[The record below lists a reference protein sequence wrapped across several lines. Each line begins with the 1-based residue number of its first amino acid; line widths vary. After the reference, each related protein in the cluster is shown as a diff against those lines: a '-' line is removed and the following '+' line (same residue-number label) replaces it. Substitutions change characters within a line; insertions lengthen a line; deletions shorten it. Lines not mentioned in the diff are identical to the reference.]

1 MRYFTSALC
10 TAVGVGLLA
19 ACAGNLSGQSGSVP
33 GLISPSRVAQANNR
47 APISL
52 VAAWM
57 RPTGIQRLHLGT
69 AFPDKKKK
77 AAGGLYG
84 SEFYSNATSD
94 AEGLINAYPNPNSK
108 NSAPTCTID
117 GYAINGWG
125 VDLKQNLILP
135 SASTASLEPS
145 VNIYAGPKLCGKL
158 LGSIPDTNGQASDA
172 KSFDAT
178 KDSIYVGEIL
188 SSSTGEGDILICS
201 LKMDSCGPP
210 VTNSS
215 ITGYGGGIAAD
226 TKGDCWMSAA
236 TSATSGFL
244 LVYWK
249 GCKGKGAVA
258 TGTKNAGFGGLFF
271 DAKGNLV
278 SIDVTGALYVY
289 SGCDPKCKVVSSSTL
304 KGDSIFGNL
313 NQKGDEVAI
322 GDVTNVDVDVYKYA
336 PTGLK
341 YLYSFN
347 NDLDGTG
354 FTEAAGFSPTNKNL

>member
-10 TAVGVGLLA
+10 AAVGVGLLA

-33 GLISPSRVAQANNR
+33 SLLSPSRAERANNR
-47 APISL
+47 TPISL

-57 RPTGIQRLHLGT
+57 RPTGIQRLHLGM

-77 AAGGLYG
+77 PAGGLYA
-84 SEFYSNATSD
+84 SEFYSNPSD
-94 AEGLINAYPNPNSK
+94 GEGLINAYPNPNSK
-108 NSAPTCTID
+108 NGAPTCTIN

-125 VDLKQNLILP
+125 VDLQQNLILP
-135 SASTASLEPS
+135 SASDASSDPS
-145 VNIYAGPKLCGKL
+145 VNVYAGPKLCGKL
-158 LGSIPDTNGQASDA
+158 LGSIADTNGQASDA

-178 KDSIYVGEIL
+178 KDSIYVGEIV
-188 SSSTGEGDILICS
+188 SIATGDGDVLICA
-201 LKMDSCGPP
+201 LKTSSCGQP

-236 TSATSGFL
+236 TSTTTGFV

-249 GCKGKGAVA
+249 GCKGNGAVA

-289 SGCDPKCKVVSSSTL
+289 KGCDPKCTVVSSSTL

-313 NQKGDEVAI
+313 NQKGNELAV
-322 GDVTNVDVDVYKYA
+322 GDVANSDVDVYKYA
-336 PTGLK
+336 PTGVK

-347 NDLDGTG
+347 NGLEGTG

>member
-226 TKGDCWMSAA
+226 TKGDCWMSGA
-236 TSATSGFL
+236 TSTTTGFV

-249 GCKGKGAVA
+249 GCKGNGAVA

-304 KGDSIFGNL
+304 KGDSILGNL

>member
-19 ACAGNLSGQSGSVP
+19 ACSGNLSGQSGSVP
-33 GLISPSRVAQANNR
+33 SLTSASRVEQANHR
-47 APISL
+47 VPISL
-52 VAAWM
+52 VAPWM
-57 RPTGIQRLHLGT
+57 RAAGIQRLHLATG
-69 AFPDKKKK
+69 FPDKKKK
-77 AAGGLYG
+77 PKGGLYG
-84 SEFYSNATSD
+84 SEFYSNLSE
-94 AEGLINAYPNPNSK
+94 AEGLINGYPNPNSK
-108 NSAPTCTID
+108 NSAPTCTIN

-125 VDLKQNLILP
+125 VDLEQNLILP
-135 SASTASLEPS
+135 SASDDSSEPS
-145 VNIYAGPKLCGKL
+145 INVYAGPKLCGKL
-158 LGSIPDTNGQASDA
+158 LGTIADSSGQASDA

-178 KDSIYVGEIL
+178 KDPIYIGEIVN
-188 SSSTGEGDILICS
+188 SSTEVGDVVICT
-201 LKMDSCGPP
+201 LKTSSCGAP
-210 VTNSS
+210 VTNSA

-226 TKGDCWMSAA
+226 TKGNCWMSAA
-236 TSATSGFL
+236 TSTTSGFV

-289 SGCDPKCKVVSSSTL
+289 SGCDPKCKVVSSSKT

-313 NQKGDEVAI
+313 NQKGDELAM
-322 GDVTNVDVDVYKYA
+322 GDVTNSDVDVYTYA

-341 YLYSFN
+341 YLYSFDN
-347 NDLDGTG
+347 GLDGTTY
-354 FTEAAGFSPTNKNL
+354 TEAAGFSPTNKNL

>member
-19 ACAGNLSGQSGSVP
+19 ACAGNMSGQSGSVP
-33 GLISPSRVAQANNR
+33 SLMSPSRVERANNR
-47 APISL
+47 TPISL
-52 VAAWM
+52 VAGWM
-57 RPTGIQRLHLGT
+57 HATGIQRLHLGM

-77 AAGGLYG
+77 PAGVLYA
-84 SEFYSNATSD
+84 SEFYSNLSE

-108 NSAPTCTID
+108 NGPPTCTIS

-125 VDLKQNLILP
+125 VDLQQNLILP
-135 SASTASLEPS
+135 AASDGSSEPS
-145 VNIYAGPKLCGKL
+145 INVYAGPKPCGKL
-158 LGSIPDTNGQASDA
+158 LGSIADTNGQASDA

-188 SSSTGEGDILICS
+188 ATSTSVGDVLVCS
-201 LKMDSCGPP
+201 LKTSSCGPP
-210 VTNSS
+210 VTNSA

-236 TSATSGFL
+236 TSTTSGFV

-289 SGCDPKCKVVSSSTL
+289 SGCDPKCKLVSSSAL

-313 NQKGDEVAI
+313 NQKGDEIAM
-322 GDVTNVDVDVYKYA
+322 GDVANSDVDVYKYA

-341 YLYSFN
+341 YLYSFSN
-347 NDLDGTG
+347 GLNGSTY
-354 FTEAAGFSPTNKNL
+354 TEAAGFSPTNKSL

>member
-1 MRYFTSALC
+1 MRFFTSAVC

-33 GLISPSRVAQANNR
+33 SLTSPSRVEQANNR

-52 VAAWM
+52 VSAWM
-57 RPTGIQRLHLGT
+57 RPTGIQRLHLGM
-69 AFPDKKKK
+69 ALPDKKK
-77 AAGGLYG
+77 AAGGIYG
-84 SEFYSNATSD
+84 SEFYSNASE
-94 AEGLINAYPNPNSK
+94 AEGLINAYPNPDSK
-108 NSAPTCTID
+108 NSKPTCTID

-125 VDLKQNLILP
+125 VDLDQNLILP
-135 SASTASLEPS
+135 SASNASSEPS
-145 VNIYAGPKLCGKL
+145 VNVYAGPKLCGKL
-158 LGSIPDTNGQASDA
+158 LGSIDDTNGQASDA

-188 SSSTGEGDILICS
+188 SSSTGVGDVLICTLKS
-201 LKMDSCGPP
+201 LGCGPAI
-210 VTNSS
+210 TNSA

-236 TSATSGFL
+236 TSTTSGFV

-271 DAKGNLV
+271 DTKGNLV

-304 KGDSIFGNL
+304 KGASIFGNL
-313 NQKGDEVAI
+313 NQAGNEVAI
-322 GDVTNVDVDVYKYA
+322 GDVTNSDVDVYKYA
-336 PTGLK
+336 STGVK

-354 FTEAAGFSPTNKNL
+354 YTEAGGFSPTNKEL

>member
-19 ACAGNLSGQSGSVP
+19 ACGGNLSGQSGSVP
-33 GLISPSRVAQANNR
+33 SLISPSRAEQANNR
-47 APISL
+47 TPISL
-52 VAAWM
+52 VAPWM
-57 RPTGIQRLHLGT
+57 RATGIQRLHLGM

-77 AAGGLYG
+77 PAGGLYG
-84 SEFYSNATSD
+84 SEFYSNLSE
-94 AEGLINAYPNPNSK
+94 AEGLINGYPNPNSK

-125 VDLKQNLILP
+125 IDLQQNLILP
-135 SASTASLEPS
+135 SASDATSEPS
-145 VNIYAGPKLCGKL
+145 INVYAGPKLCGKL
-158 LGSIPDTNGQASDA
+158 LGSIADTNGQASDA

-188 SSSTGEGDILICS
+188 STSTKVGDVLICS
-201 LKMDSCGPP
+201 LKTSSCGAP

-215 ITGYGGGIAAD
+215 ITGYGGGIVAD

-236 TSATSGFL
+236 TSATSGFV

-249 GCKGKGAVA
+249 GCKGAGAVA

-304 KGDSIFGNL
+304 QGDSIFGNL
-313 NQKGDEVAI
+313 NQKGNEVAI
-322 GDVTNVDVDVYKYA
+322 GDVTNSDIDVYKYA
-336 PTGLK
+336 PTGVK

-347 NDLDGTG
+347 NGLDGTTY
-354 FTEAAGFSPTNKNL
+354 TEAAGFSPTNKNL